1 MLVWLDVCIVLVNKT
16 NISADKTLKHC
27 WFIQEVCVRIVEG
40 RTGNNVSEEVLII
53 GALVFM

>member
-27 WFIQEVCVRIVEG
+27 WFIQEVCVGIVA
-40 RTGNNVSEEVLII
+40 VLK
-53 GALVFM
+53 GVQVTM